1 MIIAENPKRIAA
13 QICPLCN
20 SPQDVIING
29 WEALGTPN
37 PKEVTINN
45 DKGYSF
51 CNCRNILF
59 TDWSNMKQGIYN
71 PDYCKKYDNDH
82 CNRLY
87 VQTISKF
94 LPKILNNVF
103 TKNII
108 PSVLEIGS
116 INPSTLDQFK
126 KFNCETTGLDICEH
140 PLGDHKLIVGDFEN
154 LISRE
159 TFDIIWASHIFEHFK
174 DPIKAVRTSNSLLNE
189 GGLLCVS
196 MPDPWFIDF
205 GNPYQWGHWH
215 LNEHHI
221 LWDMDSF
228 AEVLRENGFQII
240 DKKRNVDSDQIC
252 NCDFTVIAKK
262 VIDVSNYS

>member
-1 MIIAENPKRIAA
+1 MIHTENPKRIAA

-20 SPQDVIING
+20 CPQDVIING
-29 WEALGTPN
+29 WEPDPDN
-37 PKEVTINN
+37 PKNMKVNQ

-59 TDWSNMKQGIYN
+59 TDWSNIKQGVYD
-71 PDYCKKYDNDH
+71 PDYYKKYDSEKINGIY
-82 CNRLY
+82 R
-87 VQTISKF
+87 QTINKF
-94 LPKILNNVF
+94 INKIID
-103 TKNII
+103 NIDGRYVLDVGCI
-108 PSVLEIGS
+108 NPSVLNVFKENGF
-116 INPSTLDQFK
+116 STA
-126 KFNCETTGLDICEH
+126 GLDIYDH

-154 LISRE
+154 CSIS
-159 TFDIIWASHIFEHFK
+159 FPMVSVIWASHVFEHFK
-174 DPIKAVRTSNSLLNE
+174 NPIKAVQNANKLLNE

-215 LNEHHI
+215 LNEHSC

-228 AEVLRENGFQII
+228 AEALIENGFQII
-240 DKKRNVDSDQIC
+240 EKKRNVDTDQIC

-262 VIDVSNYS
+262 VSDVSNYS